1 MNDSKILDVIQLK
14 TSKPI
19 AEVGIVLGSGLGSFI
34 DEIQDKVAIPF
45 EELPGF
51 PITSVEGH
59 KSQLILGQIN
69 GVNIAVLQGRVHYYE
84 DANIDAMKIPL
95 QALKSLGCST
105 IILTNSAGSLN
116 PNAKPGE
123 VILLTDHINFMG
135 ISPLF
140 KEKGNAR
147 FVNMTDG
154 YNSSLR
160 DLFLKVAKQEN
171 ILLHQG
177 VYFWFCGPNFETP
190 AEIRAAKILG
200 GDVVGMSTV
209 PEVILARYLGLKVT
223 ALSVVTNMA
232 SGMDDQPLSH
242 ERTIENAKKG
252 IIDLKKLLIAFLK
265 LFSTPRCIVDQ

>member
-1 MNDSKILDVIQLK
+1 MNDSKILNVIKSK

-34 DEIQDKVAIPF
+34 DEIQDKVTISF

-69 GVNIAVLQGRVHYYE
+69 GVDIAVLQGRVHYYE

-154 YNSSLR
+154 YNPSLR

-209 PEVILARYLGLKVT
+209 PEVILARYLGLKVA

-265 LFSTPRCIVDQ
+265 SFSTN

>member
-1 MNDSKILDVIQLK
+1 MNDSKILEVIKSK

-34 DEIQDKVAIPF
+34 DEIQDKVVISF
-45 EELPGF
+45 EDLPGF

-95 QALKSLGCST
+95 QTLKSLGCST

-116 PNAKPGE
+116 ANAKPGE

-154 YNSSLR
+154 YNPSLR

-209 PEVILARYLGLKVT
+209 PEVILARYLGLKVA

-265 LFSTPRCIVDQ
+265 SFSTN